1 MRTRDTGILIVL
13 LSGEGKSR
21 ADIEL
26 AEIQE
31 SGKSGFKINSG
42 RSNEREVIIQCSEIV
57 GGFHGVRYS
66 EYVINYTKIPKYVQV

>member
-31 SGKSGFKINSG
+31 SGKSGTVEEVMRG
-42 RSNEREVIIQCSEIV
+42 R
-57 GGFHGVRYS
+57 
-66 EYVINYTKIPKYVQV
+66 